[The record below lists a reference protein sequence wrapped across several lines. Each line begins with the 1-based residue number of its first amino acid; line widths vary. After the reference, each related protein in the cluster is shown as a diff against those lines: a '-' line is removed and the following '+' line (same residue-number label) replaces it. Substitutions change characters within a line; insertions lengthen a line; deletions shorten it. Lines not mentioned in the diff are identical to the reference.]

1 VIARVWSIVFK
12 EFIQIR
18 RDPRTLAIVL
28 AMPLMQLILFGYAIN
43 TAVDH
48 IATIVLDQARDAQ
61 SRRFLATFFNTGY
74 FDLAGE
80 AGSLEQVRRAID
92 AGTARVG
99 IVLPPDFSRDLLA
112 GRSPRAQVLVDGSD
126 PNTAQTALLVSGT
139 LAQRAGIAIDLRP
152 VVLYNPSMQSIN
164 FMIPGLLGLILQ
176 FQTLLLT
183 AFAVVRERERGTLEQ
198 LVVTP
203 VKPWELMLGKILP
216 FVVVAFANVL
226 LASAIGRFW
235 FGVEFAGNY
244 LLLLALAGLFVLSSL
259 GLGLLI
265 STVSQTQAQAMQ
277 MALFVMLPSIILSG
291 FVFPREGMPHPIRE
305 LGLLIPLTYFLQILR
320 GIILKGVG
328 VEVLWPEV
336 LALAAFGL
344 VVFGL
349 SANRFRK
356 TLD

>member
-1 VIARVWSIVFK
+1 MIARIRSIVFK
-12 EFIQIR
+12 EFIQIG

-28 AMPLMQLILFGYAIN
+28 VMPLMQLILFGYAIN
-43 TAVDH
+43 TTVDH
-48 IATIVLDQARDAQ
+48 IATIVLDQSRDAQ
-61 SRRFLATFFNTGY
+61 SRGFLNSFFNTGY
-74 FDLAGE
+74 FDLAGQ
-80 AGSLEQVRRAID
+80 AGSLEQVRQAID
-92 AGTARVG
+92 AGRARVG
-99 IVLPPDFSRDLLA
+99 IVLPPDFSRDLVA
-112 GRSPRAQVLVDGSD
+112 GRAAKAQVLVDGSD
-126 PNTAQTALLVSGT
+126 PNTAQTALLVAGT
-139 LAQRAGIAIDLRP
+139 LSQRGGQSVDVRP
-152 VVLYNPSMQSIN
+152 VVLYNPGMQSIN

-203 VKPWELMLGKILP
+203 VKSWELMLGKILP
-216 FVVVAFANVL
+216 FVVVAFGNVL

-235 FGVEFAGNY
+235 FGVEFAGSY
-244 LLLLALAGLFVLSSL
+244 LLLLGLAGLFVLSSL

-265 STVSQTQAQAMQ
+265 STVSQTQGQAMQ

-291 FVFPREGMPHPIRE
+291 FVFPRESMPHPIRE
-305 LGLLIPLTYFLQILR
+305 LGLLIPLTYFLEILR

-328 VEVLWPEV
+328 VEVLWPQV
-336 LALAAFGL
+336 AALGAFGI